1 MTSHELEFHCSA
13 VHEVVKSTPS
23 LWWIRD
29 PLILHSLKKRTIVLN
44 SESSPISPSEFQNIA
59 HKVMMS
65 TPETVKDLKDPK
77 SSIDSVIEEYQSTGF
92 PDKRSHRYFS
102 YLSSLYLIL
111 LSLPLLAFPRFLVML
126 LGPWLVNKEDSP
138 DDLGIIGAYRPLNQL
153 GTYLSRLVGLSF
165 LTLASLIVLQTG
177 AIPVSSSMVHGS
189 DTTSNTA
196 PYRQPTIFFST
207 LFFSLLGFSSWN
219 VGLKAVGA
227 PGLALGAGGLWILLF
242 AGDPVAHGKKSHAIF
257 GDSK

>member
-1 MTSHELEFHCSA
+1 
-13 VHEVVKSTPS
+13 
-23 LWWIRD
+23 
-29 PLILHSLKKRTIVLN
+29 
-44 SESSPISPSEFQNIA
+44 
-59 HKVMMS
+59 MMS

-111 LSLPLLAFPRFLVML
+111 LSLPLLAFPR
-126 LGPWLVNKEDSP
+126 
-138 DDLGIIGAYRPLNQL
+138 PLNQL
-153 GTYLSRLVGLSF
+153 ETYLSRLVGLSF

-196 PYRQPTIFFST
+196 RIANPRSSSPLSSSHFSGFRPGT
-207 LFFSLLGFSSWN
+207 WIESLLN
-219 VGLKAVGA
+219 RVKGA
-227 PGLALGAGGLWILLF
+227 LTGGINTT
-242 AGDPVAHGKKSHAIF
+242 ICTC
-257 GDSK
+257 